1 MHALPAPTAVIAD
14 DERLMREQIIARLK
28 EAWPELSIVG
38 EASNGR
44 EAVAIVQ
51 SLEPDIVF
59 LDISMPGM
67 DGIQAAQALAGQAHV
82 VFVTAHDQYAVSAF
96 EHGAIDYLLKPA
108 EPDRVALT
116 CQRLRARLTQKPDPM
131 NDLLAQLSQRL
142 GAGGL
147 KPREY
152 MRWVQASVGANIRMI
167 PTSDILFFRAEDKY
181 TRVQTRGLEALI
193 RKPIKELIDEL
204 DPEEF
209 WQIHR
214 GTLVN
219 VATSSVRP
227 ATHRCRSKTAPYL
240 PGGKRPA
247 ADAAVA
253 EQAAEARA
261 RRPSEELSRYA
272 KLRTFGAAQMKRW
285 FGSSFALWHPHE
297 SVRRA
302 L

>member
-1 MHALPAPTAVIAD
+1 MHPLPVPTAVIAD
-14 DERLMREQIIARLK
+14 DERLMREQIIASLK
-28 EAWPELSIVG
+28 EAWPELLIVG

-44 EAVAIVQ
+44 EAVAMVH

-59 LDISMPGM
+59 LDISMPEM

-82 VFVTAHDQYAVSAF
+82 VFVTAHDQYAISAF
-96 EHGAIDYLLKPA
+96 EHGAVDYLLKPA
-108 EPDRVALT
+108 DPERVALT
-116 CQRLRARLTQKPDPM
+116 CQRLRARLKQEPDPM

-181 TRVQTRGLEALI
+181 TRVQTQRFEALI

-204 DPEEF
+204 DPDEF

-214 GTLVN
+214 
-219 VATSSVRP
+219 ATVVRV
-227 ATHRCRSKTAPYL
+227 
-240 PGGKRPA
+240 
-247 ADAAVA
+247 DAV
-253 EQAAEARA
+253 EQVSRNF
-261 RRPSEELSRYA
+261 RGRQIVHVKGSEE
-272 KLRTFGAAQMKRW
+272 KLEVSRTFNHLFKQM
-285 FGSSFALWHPHE
+285 
-297 SVRRA
+297 
-302 L
+302 